1 MAECYICGSYI
12 PRGEG
17 YRRHVHTGSSA
28 RVYVGKLRGGSYGQS
43 YGPRTVCST
52 CAKISDRSSE
62 GGFLRAIFY
71 IAGWALCIHFALSIS
86 NNSYDIE
93 QPARG
98 LLVLFLA
105 IGTPVW
111 IIGAIFGKSRQKQII
126 EDVVNEEIG
135 HQQRY
140 SQPKTIDNS
149 RSSRKLFDLD
159 SKKVALKS
167 GETVEDWSNRIASY
181 AETAAPEIAD
191 DIIDMAESLM
201 NMSKYV
207 KPKAGETI
215 KAYLSRSAKSI
226 EHMKNVDQ
234 FFDAD
239 LASSGIC
246 QDEAFDDWVMR
257 VAFNMD
263 EADIEETQET
273 LKGLAKYVKPAVGES
288 LNDYVK
294 RAQTMIRTI

>member
-28 RVYVGKLRGGSYGQS
+28 RVYVGRLRGGSFGQS

-52 CAKISDRSSE
+52 CAKISDRSSG

-71 IAGWALCIHFALSIS
+71 IAGWALCIYFAVSIS
-86 NNSYDIE
+86 HNSYDIE
-93 QPARG
+93 QPAKG

-111 IIGAIFGKSRQKQII
+111 IIGAIFSKARQKQII
-126 EDVVNEEIG
+126 KDVVNEEIG

-149 RSSRKLFDLD
+149 RSSRKSFDLD
-159 SKKVALKS
+159 SKKVALKR

-181 AETAAPEIAD
+181 AETADPEIAD
-191 DIIDMAESLM
+191 NIINMAESLM
-201 NMSKYV
+201 NVSKYI

-215 KAYLSRSAKSI
+215 KAYLSRSNESI
-226 EHMKNVDQ
+226 EYLQNADQ
-234 FFDAD
+234 SFDSD
-239 LASSGIC
+239 LASSGIR
-246 QDEAFDDWVMR
+246 QDEDFDDWILR
-257 VAFNMD
+257 VAFHI
-263 EADIEETQET
+263 EADNGETQET
-273 LKGLAKYVKPAVGES
+273 LRGLAKYVKPKVGEP
-288 LNDYVK
+288 LKDYMK
-294 RAQTMIRTI
+294 RAQMRIRSV